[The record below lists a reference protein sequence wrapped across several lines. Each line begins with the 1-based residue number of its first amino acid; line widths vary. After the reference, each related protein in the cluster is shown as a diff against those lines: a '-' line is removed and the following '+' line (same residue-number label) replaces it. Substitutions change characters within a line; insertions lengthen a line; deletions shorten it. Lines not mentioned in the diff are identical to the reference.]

1 MPFKSDA
8 QRKLCYLL
16 KGKGQAGSWDCDE
29 WSTATGKKK
38 LPEHVKKQEEK
49 KAENLLVGG
58 AGDKKKPSDFPK
70 GVLEDAI
77 KHEMEHTSNSGVAE
91 EIAIDHLTEDVDYYK
106 KLKKIEGN
114 KSAAMRKLARLW
126 SLPARISKLAEVAT
140 SPGRGEGDKD
150 EGVVN
155 FESSDGIAHAVHKE
169 PNKGPAVRL
178 PTEGSTPKP
187 YLARK
192 ALIGATKKTFGTN
205 PTGGS
210 ILNKMAEGLSYPQQ
224 VYNNFANPIKSVGQ
238 FGGAFHDIANNID
251 DSNKSREMAYRQQS
265 QRNNFNRDRAI
276 PVTSS
281 PAPAPNRNFDF
292 SSIGQKLDPSI
303 IGAPSNQA
311 AAKPVNPVSQ
321 LSSTL
326 KQVGSAMGDRVSGAV
341 RKGAEDWVKSPGLT
355 NPMEVY
361 RRRNQALDTQKQLG
375 KSVGDVAGAFKQTAS
390 GARAIGNAIPGMAK
404 QSSGVMDTVRNVG
417 AGASGAGGALY
428 NAFSGA
434 TGNQQSYDAL
444 KNQAAGPDLAKT
456 WEGVRGA
463 AGDIGNT
470 FSQIGQN
477 AKNMAPG
484 VLRGVTSL
492 PVLKDIQ
499 VPIPESMN
507 PIPKADPN
515 APPSLLNNK
524 YFNVSKYRPTKAPL
538 GLAGGFAADALKNY
552 MNQPPSNQPGV
563 LSKATTGLYNQLPAN
578 MQQNLSSIGDA
589 AKGGMNALGQHV
601 TNQAINYEA
610 GRRTAG
616 YALPVVDWM
625 RANPWAKYML
635 GAGGLALGGY
645 ALNKMFN
652 RGGEEEQGDE
662 GNPVESNMAHG
673 YNQQAYGTQ
682 NHTQPTL
689 NRGR

>member
-29 WSTATGKKK
+29 WSVATGKKK
-38 LPEHVKKQEEK
+38 LPEHVKDQEEK
-49 KAENLLVGG
+49 KALKYTNKLPGG
-58 AGDKKKPSDFPK
+58 IGDKHKPSDFPEDDLK
-70 GVLEDAI
+70 GMYEEEKI
-77 KHEMEHTSNSGVAE
+77 HTSDPD
-91 EIAIDHLTEDVDYYK
+91 IATELATDHLTQDKDYYK
-106 KLKKIEGN
+106 KLN
-114 KSAAMRKLARLW
+114 KVKDSKEAAMRKVARLW
-126 SLPARISKLAEVAT
+126 SLPAKISKLAEVITGA
-140 SPGRGEGDKD
+140 GRGLGDED

-155 FESSDGIAHAVHKE
+155 FDSSEGISKAVHKE
-169 PNKGPAVRL
+169 PKKGPASSLTSVR
-178 PTEGSTPKP
+178 EKPKP

-192 ALIGATKKTFGTN
+192 ALINATNKTFGTN
-205 PTGGS
+205 PTGGRAF
-210 ILNKMAEGLSYPQQ
+210 NKMSEGPS
-224 VYNNFANPIKSVGQ
+224 
-238 FGGAFHDIANNID
+238 
-251 DSNKSREMAYRQQS
+251 
-265 QRNNFNRDRAI
+265 
-276 PVTSS
+276 
-281 PAPAPNRNFDF
+281 RNFDF
-292 SSIGQKLDPSI
+292 SSIGRPLDPSF
-303 IGAPSNQA
+303 IGAPQKEVS
-311 AAKPVNPVSQ
+311 KLPTPVNPIGQ

-326 KQVGSAMGDRVSGAV
+326 KQVGSSIGNRASGAI
-341 RKGAEDWVKSPGLT
+341 RKGVTDWVTAPGWKH
-355 NPMEVY
+355 PMEVSK
-361 RRRNQALDTQKQLG
+361 RRSQAL
-375 KSVGDVAGAFKQTAS
+375 GAEKAIGGISHAFGQTAE
-390 GARAIGNAIPGMAK
+390 GAKMIGRSLIGMDK
-404 QSSGVMDTVRNVG
+404 QSAGLGDTVSNVG
-417 AGASGAGGALY
+417 AGAAGAGGALY

-434 TGNQQSYDAL
+434 MGNQQSYDAL
-444 KNQAAGPDLAKT
+444 KEQAGGADLAKT

-470 FSQIGQN
+470 FSRIGQN
-477 AKNMAPG
+477 AKNMAPE

-507 PIPKADPN
+507 LIPKADPN

-524 YFNVSKYRPTKAPL
+524 YLNKYVNKYRPTKAPI

-563 LSKATTGLYNQLPAN
+563 LSKATISKATTGLYNQLPAN
-578 MQQNLSSIGDA
+578 VQQNLSSMGDA

-601 TNQAINYEA
+601 KNQAINYEA

-616 YALPVVDWM
+616 YALPAVDWM

-662 GNPVESNMAHG
+662 GNPVESNMAQG

>member
-29 WSTATGKKK
+29 WSTATGKKN

-70 GVLEDAI
+70 DVVEHAI
-77 KHEMEHTSNSGVAE
+77 KHEMEHTNDRRIAE
-91 EIAIDHLTEDVDYYK
+91 EIAVDHLTEDVDYYK
-106 KLKKIEGN
+106 KLKKVEGD
-114 KSAAMRKLARLW
+114 KEAAMRKLARLW

-140 SPGRGEGDKD
+140 SPNRGEGDKD

-155 FESSDGIAHAVHKE
+155 FDSSEGIAHAVHKE
-169 PNKGPAVRL
+169 PKKGPALSLTPVD
-178 PTEGSTPKP
+178 SHPKP

-210 ILNKMAEGLSYPQQ
+210 ILNKMAADPSYPQQ
-224 VYNNFANPIKSVGQ
+224 VYNNFANPIRSVRQ
-238 FGGAFHDIANNID
+238 FGSAFHDIANNID
-251 DSNKSREMAYRQQS
+251 DSNKSREMIYRQQS
-265 QRNNFNRDRAI
+265 QLNKLNKDRAA

-292 SSIGQKLDPSI
+292 SSIGQNLDPSI
-303 IGAPSNQA
+303 IGAPNNQA
-311 AAKPVNPVSQ
+311 SAKPVNPVSQ

-326 KQVGSAMGDRVSGAV
+326 KQVGSAMGDRATGAI
-341 RKGAEDWVKSPGLT
+341 RKGAEDWVKAPGWT
-355 NPMEVY
+355 NPTEVY

-375 KSVGDVAGAFKQTAS
+375 KSVGDMAGAFKQTAS

-434 TGNQQSYDAL
+434 MGNQQSYDDL
-444 KNQAAGPDLAKT
+444 KNQANKPDLEKGINDWRQSFSAMGHVANDAANYAVPRIAGIALKAHDQYTSDPKYKPT
-456 WEGVRGA
+456 WMQSLENKAVRTGLNAVQSGLPVSSLYNLMPSGGPKGKGILGTGA
-463 AGDIGNT
+463 ALTSTALNSVPGA
-470 FSQIGQN
+470 GQVGQAVGQGIN
-477 AKNMAPG
+477 
-484 VLRGVTSL
+484 
-492 PVLKDIQ
+492 Q
-499 VPIPESMN
+499 
-507 PIPKADPN
+507 
-515 APPSLLNNK
+515 
-524 YFNVSKYRPTKAPL
+524 
-538 GLAGGFAADALKNY
+538 AGQAVG
-552 MNQPPSNQPGV
+552 QG
-563 LSKATTGLYNQLPAN
+563 
-578 MQQNLSSIGDA
+578 I
-589 AKGGMNALGQHV
+589 AKGV

-616 YALPVVDWM
+616 YALPAVDWM

-652 RGGEEEQGDE
+652 RGGGEEQGDE

>member
-29 WSTATGKKK
+29 WSVATGKKK
-38 LPEHVKKQEEK
+38 LPEHVKDQEEK

-114 KSAAMRKLARLW
+114 KSAAMRKVARLW
-126 SLPARISKLAEVAT
+126 SLPAKISKLAEVITGA
-140 SPGRGEGDKD
+140 GRGLGDED

-155 FESSDGIAHAVHKE
+155 FDSSEGISKAVHKE
-169 PNKGPAVRL
+169 PKKGPASSLTSVR
-178 PTEGSTPKP
+178 EKPKP

-192 ALIGATKKTFGTN
+192 ALINATNKTFGTN
-205 PTGGS
+205 PTGGRAF
-210 ILNKMAEGLSYPQQ
+210 NKMSEGP
-224 VYNNFANPIKSVGQ
+224 
-238 FGGAFHDIANNID
+238 
-251 DSNKSREMAYRQQS
+251 SRS
-265 QRNNFNRDRAI
+265 
-276 PVTSS
+276 
-281 PAPAPNRNFDF
+281 FDF
-292 SSIGQKLDPSI
+292 SSIGRPLDPSF
-303 IGAPSNQA
+303 IGAPQKEVS
-311 AAKPVNPVSQ
+311 KLPTPVNPIGQ

-326 KQVGSAMGDRVSGAV
+326 KQVGSSIGNRASGAI
-341 RKGAEDWVKSPGLT
+341 RKGVTDWVTAPGWKH
-355 NPMEVY
+355 PMEVSK
-361 RRRNQALDTQKQLG
+361 RRSQALGAEKAI
-375 KSVGDVAGAFKQTAS
+375 GDMPHAFGQTAE
-390 GARAIGNAIPGMAK
+390 GAKMIGRSLIGMDK
-404 QSSGVMDTVRNVG
+404 QSAGLWDTASNLG
-417 AGASGAGGALY
+417 AGAAGAGGALY

-434 TGNQQSYDAL
+434 VGNQQSYDAL
-444 KNQAAGPDLAKT
+444 KEQAGGADLAKT

-470 FSQIGQN
+470 FSRIVQN
-477 AKNMAPG
+477 AKNMAPE

-507 PIPKADPN
+507 LIPKADPN

-524 YFNVSKYRPTKAPL
+524 YFNKYVSKYRPTKAPI

-552 MNQPPSNQPGV
+552 MNQPPSNRPGV
-563 LSKATTGLYNQLPAN
+563 FSNAATGLYNQLPAN
-578 MQQNLSSIGDA
+578 VQQNLSSMGDA

-601 TNQAINYEA
+601 KNQAINYEA

-616 YALPVVDWM
+616 YALPAVDWM

-662 GNPVESNMAHG
+662 GNPVESNMSQG

>member
-16 KGKGQAGSWDCDE
+16 KGKGRAGSWDCDE
-29 WSTATGKKK
+29 WSTATGKKN

-49 KAENLLVGG
+49 KAENILVGG

-77 KHEMEHTSNSGVAE
+77 KHEMEHTSNRGVAE

-106 KLKKIEGN
+106 KLKKIEGS

-126 SLPARISKLAEVAT
+126 SMPAKISKLAEVAT

-169 PNKGPAVRL
+169 PNKGPAASL
-178 PTEGSTPKP
+178 PTTGSTPKP

-238 FGGAFHDIANNID
+238 FGSSFHDIANNID

-265 QRNNFNRDRAI
+265 QRNNINRDRAT

-311 AAKPVNPVSQ
+311 AAKPVNPISQ
-321 LSSTL
+321 LGSTL
-326 KQVGSAMGDRVSGAV
+326 KQVGSAMGDRATGAI
-341 RKGAEDWVKSPGLT
+341 RQGATDWAWGPNSLPRLDFVQRGEQVKRQVAG
-355 NPMEVY
+355 
-361 RRRNQALDTQKQLG
+361 TQRA
-375 KSVGDVAGAFKQTAS
+375 VGDMANAFKQTAS

-404 QSSGVMDTVRNVG
+404 QSSNVWDTARNVG

-434 TGNQQSYDAL
+434 MGNQQSYDAL
-444 KNQAAGPDLAKT
+444 KEQANKPDFEKGINDWRQSFSAMGQVANNAANYAVPRIAGIALKAHDQYTSDPKYKPTWGQRAENLAVRTGLNSIRSGLPVSSIYNLMTSSGPKGKGILGTGAALTSTALNSVPGAAMTSTALNSVPGAGQVGQAVGQGINQA
-456 WEGVRGA
+456 
-463 AGDIGNT
+463 
-470 FSQIGQN
+470 GQ
-477 AKNMAPG
+477 AVG
-484 VLRGVTSL
+484 QG
-492 PVLKDIQ
+492 I
-499 VPIPESMN
+499 
-507 PIPKADPN
+507 
-515 APPSLLNNK
+515 
-524 YFNVSKYRPTKAPL
+524 
-538 GLAGGFAADALKNY
+538 
-552 MNQPPSNQPGV
+552 
-563 LSKATTGLYNQLPAN
+563 
-578 MQQNLSSIGDA
+578 
-589 AKGGMNALGQHV
+589 AKGV

-616 YALPVVDWM
+616 YALPAVEWM

-662 GNPVESNMAHG
+662 GNPVESNMSKG